1 MQPHPQYLMSGA
13 APADGSRRE
22 AARFLTRFSDDQLAI
37 VWRFGGFGDGPGDR
51 QARPYPGRHEMA
63 RHLRFLPGS
72 WREALRRAVLAAGD
86 RPELAA
92 LRALLSAVLAVRFR
106 PSSLPAPAPRAL
118 APQAGHGALAPVRGS
133 PLAARLPVS
142 IPGAPPP

>member
-1 MQPHPQYLMSGA
+1 VQPHPQYLVSGA

-22 AARFLTRFSDDQLAI
+22 AARFLARFSDDQLAI
-37 VWRFGGFGDGPGDR
+37 VWRFGGFGDDPEDR
-51 QARPYPGRHEMA
+51 QTRPYPGRHEMA

-92 LRALLSAVLAVRFR
+92 LRALLSAVRVR
-106 PSSLPAPAPRAL
+106 PASLPAPAPRAL